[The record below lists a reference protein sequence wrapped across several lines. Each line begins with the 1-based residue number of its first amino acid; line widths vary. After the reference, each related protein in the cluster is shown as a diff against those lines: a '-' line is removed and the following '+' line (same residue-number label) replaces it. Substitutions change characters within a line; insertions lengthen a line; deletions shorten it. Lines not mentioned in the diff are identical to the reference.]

1 MTADFILPAAKLA
14 EEIPG
19 TPIQVTWSRKEDM
32 RHVWYRPGAICHYS
46 AKLKD
51 GRITALDGK
60 MASTSPSAPMI
71 KLATGFDLAP
81 ADPTI
86 TEGSHD
92 QPYDIE
98 NFHVRD
104 YTPKLDIP
112 VGFWRS
118 LGASKNGF
126 FNESVIDELAHEAG
140 VGPLDF
146 RLTHIRP
153 KHEPV
158 AKVLEAVAEMS
169 NWTVRSRD
177 GIGRGIAHVWS
188 YGSSVAEVTEIREKD
203 GVIEITDVW
212 IAADLG
218 TILDPSIDEAQLTGA
233 AIYGL
238 SAAT

>member
-1 MTADFILPAAKLA
+1 MGGGFGRRVNADFILPAVKLA
-14 EEIPG
+14 KEMAG
-19 TPIQVTWSRKEDM
+19 TPVQATWSREEDM
-32 RHVWYRPGAICHYS
+32 RHYWYRPGAICHYS
-46 AKLKD
+46 AKLEN

-98 NFHVRD
+98 NFRIRG
-104 YTPKLDIP
+104 YAPQLGIP

-118 LGASKNGF
+118 VGGSQNGF
-126 FNESVIDELAHEAG
+126 FHESVIDELAHEAG
-140 VGPLDF
+140 EDPLEF

-169 NWTVRSRD
+169 N
-177 GIGRGIAHVWS
+177 
-188 YGSSVAEVTEIREKD
+188 
-203 GVIEITDVW
+203 
-212 IAADLG
+212 
-218 TILDPSIDEAQLTGA
+218 
-233 AIYGL
+233 
-238 SAAT
+238 